1 MARFQLRQS
10 REFPGF
16 NVIDL
21 LCRRFFPRRGGALE
35 LVEVNLNIPP
45 FTCRE
50 TGKGLFDFDDAHLV
64 QKGLYFF
71 GASPTK

>member
-1 MARFQLRQS
+1 
-10 REFPGF
+10 
-16 NVIDL
+16 
-21 LCRRFFPRRGGALE
+21 